1 MNTAD
6 YNEQFTDLLSSLD
19 EEYYY
24 FIASNILGRI
34 PSPFNKQTLN
44 RSLLSFF
51 LNPANLQALISS
63 ISEEEKA
70 VLVICYLLDGANET
84 QISAFLPSH
93 AYYVL
98 SVKLENLCDRLI
110 LFKTKDSYVINPLL
124 TSFVKEL
131 MKEKRTETAIRDDVP
146 FADSNVARA
155 IFNLLINGSVPQREA
170 NIHHF
175 IKSGKLETIFP
186 QFEKEQAVSIF
197 DIYRN
202 LALKTKAIERDKD
215 HTVLH
220 FGKCKRI
227 VGKKPVDLNLVAL
240 EVKFDSKASLAV
252 AKTLAVLRVYP
263 TRPDMAIKFMASLIP
278 DQDVKAIFDAAKALG
293 MLYID
298 NDTAFFNEPILN
310 PAIEMSPLTISSDL
324 TVSYYGTPQASD
336 ILFIFSTIQTC
347 DKLVVYSITKDSF
360 SRGLDLGL
368 TKDRI
373 EKYLDNSFVNTAFD
387 QWEKAVTRIKLFDG
401 IALQCT
407 PEVEVL
413 VKGIPE
419 ISDQIMLQLAPNL
432 FLMRRST
439 IDSWGKALANAVDM
453 ESLPA
458 PITEHQN
465 NFEDDFFF
473 TATIDFQS
481 KFKTDSLSEGELESP
496 SSDSALDWDTTRNNL
511 LADAQKK
518 GCLSEELEDLINSKL
533 VFSPSQIGKGIKYYK
548 LPSASGFD
556 YNAKLSLIKKAIG
569 SKPRILRLELT
580 DENLVVLPMEIVKNP
595 NGKAILK
602 AKVIP
607 TGEERNISIG
617 TIFKVS
623 VTRSV

>member
-1 MNTAD
+1 MNNAD
-6 YNEQFTDLLSSLD
+6 INEQFTALLSSLD

-24 FIASNILGRI
+24 FLASNILGRI

-51 LNPANLQALISS
+51 LNPTNLNALLSS
-63 ISEEEKA
+63 LSEEEKKA
-70 VLVICYLLDGANET
+70 LALCYLLEGAKEP
-84 QISAFLPSH
+84 QFLAFLPNLP
-93 AYYVL
+93 YYVL

-110 LFKTKDSYVINPLL
+110 LFKTEDSYVLNPLL
-124 TSFVKEL
+124 TPFILGYLKAKESANA
-131 MKEKRTETAIRDDVP
+131 KREDIP
-146 FADSNVARA
+146 FADSNLIRA
-155 IFNLLINGSVPQREA
+155 VFNLLINGTVPYREA
-170 NIHHF
+170 NLHHF
-175 IKSGKLETIFP
+175 YKSDKLETIFP
-186 QFEKEQAVSIF
+186 QFPKEQAISIF
-197 DIYRN
+197 DIYKT
-202 LALKTKAIERDKD
+202 LAVQTKAIERDKN
-215 HTVLH
+215 HPILH

-227 VGKKPVDLNLVAL
+227 VGKNALNLNFAAL
-240 EVKFDSKASLAV
+240 EIKYSANASLAI
-252 AKTLAVLRVYP
+252 AKVLAVLRVFP
-263 TRPDMAIKFMASLIP
+263 SITSIATGLLESLVP
-278 DQDVKAIFDAAKALG
+278 DQDADAIFDSAKALG
-293 MLYID
+293 MVYID
-298 NDTAFFNEPILN
+298 KDTAFFNYSILQ
-310 PAIEMSPLTISSDL
+310 PAIERSPLTVSSDL
-324 TVSYYGTPQASD
+324 TVSYYGIPEPSD
-336 ILFIFSTIQTC
+336 ILFIFSNIQTC
-347 DKLVVYSITKDSF
+347 DKLIVYSITKDSF

-368 TKDRI
+368 SKDRI
-373 EKYLDNSFVNTAFD
+373 EKYLKAPDVNVSFD

-407 PEVEVL
+407 PEVTPL
-413 VKGIPE
+413 VKGISE
-419 ISDQIMLQLAPNL
+419 ISNHVMLQLSDNL

-473 TATIDFQS
+473 TTNFS
-481 KFKTDSLSEGELESP
+481 FKVDCPVAGTLDGPLEEKL
-496 SSDSALDWDTTRNNL
+496 LDWDTVRNNL
-511 LADAQKK
+511 LADAKKK

-533 VFSPSQIGKGIKYYK
+533 IFSTSQIGKGFKYYK

-556 YNAKLSLIKKAIG
+556 YNAKLSLIKKTIG

-580 DENLVVLPMEIVKNP
+580 NENLVVLPLEIVKDS

>member
-19 EEYYY
+19 EDYYY

-51 LNPANLQALISS
+51 LNPTNLQALISS
-63 ISEEEKA
+63 LSEEEKA
-70 VLVICYLLDGANET
+70 ILVMCYLLDGANET

-110 LFKTKDSYVINPLL
+110 IFKTKDSYVINPLL

-131 MKEKRTETAIRDDVP
+131 MKEKRTQTAIRDDVP

-197 DIYRN
+197 DIYRT

-227 VGKKPVDLNLVAL
+227 VGKKPVDLNLAAL

-263 TRPDMAIKFMASLIP
+263 TKTDMAIKFMASLIP
-278 DQDVKAIFDAAKALG
+278 DQDAKAIDRK
-293 MLYID
+293 
-298 NDTAFFNEPILN
+298 
-310 PAIEMSPLTISSDL
+310 S
-324 TVSYYGTPQASD
+324 
-336 ILFIFSTIQTC
+336 
-347 DKLVVYSITKDSF
+347 VV
-360 SRGLDLGL
+360 
-368 TKDRI
+368 
-373 EKYLDNSFVNTAFD
+373 
-387 QWEKAVTRIKLFDG
+387 
-401 IALQCT
+401 
-407 PEVEVL
+407 
-413 VKGIPE
+413 
-419 ISDQIMLQLAPNL
+419 
-432 FLMRRST
+432 
-439 IDSWGKALANAVDM
+439 
-453 ESLPA
+453 
-458 PITEHQN
+458 
-465 NFEDDFFF
+465 
-473 TATIDFQS
+473 
-481 KFKTDSLSEGELESP
+481 
-496 SSDSALDWDTTRNNL
+496 
-511 LADAQKK
+511 
-518 GCLSEELEDLINSKL
+518 
-533 VFSPSQIGKGIKYYK
+533 
-548 LPSASGFD
+548 
-556 YNAKLSLIKKAIG
+556 
-569 SKPRILRLELT
+569 
-580 DENLVVLPMEIVKNP
+580 
-595 NGKAILK
+595 
-602 AKVIP
+602 
-607 TGEERNISIG
+607 
-617 TIFKVS
+617 
-623 VTRSV
+623 

>member
-1 MNTAD
+1 MSTTAD
-6 YNEQFTDLLSSLD
+6 INEQFINLLSSFD
-19 EEYYY
+19 DEYYY

-34 PSPFNKQTLN
+34 PSPFNKQSLN

-51 LNPANLQALISS
+51 LNPTNQRAQISS
-63 ISEEEKA
+63 LSEEEKT
-70 VLVICYLLDGANET
+70 VLVICYLLDGANEA
-84 QISAFLPSH
+84 QLSAFLQNN

-110 LFKTKDSYVINPLL
+110 IFKTKDCYVINPLL
-124 TSFVKEL
+124 TSFVKNL
-131 MKEKRTETAIRDDVP
+131 MKEKRAEITLKEDVP
-146 FADSNVARA
+146 FADSNVTRA
-155 IFNLLINGSVPQREA
+155 VFNLLINGSVPQREA

-186 QFEKEQAVSIF
+186 QFEKEQAISIF
-197 DIYRN
+197 DIYRT
-202 LALKTKAIERDKD
+202 LAIKTKAIERDKN
-215 HTVLH
+215 HTILH
-220 FGKCKRI
+220 FGKCKSI
-227 VGKKPVDLNLVAL
+227 VGKKPVDLNLAAL
-240 EVKFDSKASLAV
+240 EVKFDCQSSLAV

-263 TRPDMAIKFMASLIP
+263 SKPDLAINFMASINP
-278 DQDVKAIFDAAKALG
+278 EQDAKVVFEAAKALG

-298 NDTAFFNEPILN
+298 NDTAYFNESILN
-310 PAIEMSPLTISSDL
+310 PVIERSPLTIGSDL
-324 TVSYYGTPQASD
+324 TVSYYGTPTDSD

-373 EKYLDNSFVNTAFD
+373 ERYLEDPVINAAFD

-407 PEVEVL
+407 PEVTPL

-419 ISDQIMLQLAPNL
+419 ISDHVMLQLAPNL

-439 IDSWGKALANAVDM
+439 VDTWGKVLAKAVDM
-453 ESLPA
+453 ESLPT

-481 KFKTDSLSEGELESP
+481 KFKTDSQLEEKPDSSSP
-496 SSDSALDWDTTRNNL
+496 SSQDWEVLRNNL

-518 GCLSEELEDLINSKL
+518 GCLSEELEELINSKL
-533 VFSPSQIGKGIKYYK
+533 IFSTSQIGKGIKYYK

-556 YNAKLSLIKKAIG
+556 YNAKLSLIKKAT
-569 SKPRILRLELT
+569 SKQRILRLELT
-580 DENLVVLPMEIVKNP
+580 DENLVVLPLEIVKNP
-595 NGKAILK
+595 DGKAILK

-607 TGEERNISIG
+607 SGEERNLSVG

-623 VTRSV
+623 ATRSV